1 MTGVAVSSKAGADKT
16 YGLGDT
22 IRVRVSFGEPVD
34 VTGSPR
40 LKIKM
45 DPRWGEFWAT
55 YESGGGTA
63 ALTFAYEVAEPNTA
77 PSGIAVLANTLELDG
92 GRIRAGGA
100 DARLAHPGLVHDP
113 AHKVDWRPALSV
125 ADARANESTDTA
137 VAFEVS
143 LDRPFAGAGHRVTVD
158 YATADGTAVAGE
170 DYTAVSGTLTFTA
183 GERRKTVSVP
193 IHDDAVDEGEET
205 FTLRLSNL
213 AGARAGDLE
222 ATGTIVNDDPMPAA
236 WLARFGRT
244 VAEQGVEA
252 VRSRLDADRTP
263 GFRGRIAG
271 EALPDGTGKE
281 TVEVADGGTGDGS
294 LTFPEFTEG
303 EGLAFLALLAPA
315 TEDDGER
322 DRAESRSMTAE
333 DAMLGTAFE
342 ITRETDGGLSLGL
355 WGRVARSAFSGQ
367 EGDLALDGDVTSAML
382 GTDWKRRDALFGLM
396 LFRSRGEG
404 GYAGPSGA
412 GRIEADLA
420 GLVPWAGRRKDGAPT
435 LWGAAGTGKGDMTI
449 VREQRDPVTAGLRW
463 SMAAVGADGAPAAVA
478 VLGDANV
485 RWRADALATRTDSE
499 AAAGLAAASAET
511 TRLRV
516 GLEAAWARTLASGTM
531 LSPRVEVGIRR
542 DGGDAGAGFGIEAGG
557 GVRFEDPGMGLTVSF
572 DGRALARHEDREMED
587 WGLSVSLE
595 WDPRPETR
603 LGPSVIATRGYG

>member
-1 MTGVAVSSKAGADKT
+1 M
-16 YGLGDT
+16 
-22 IRVRVSFGEPVD
+22 
-34 VTGSPR
+34 
-40 LKIKM
+40 
-45 DPRWGEFWAT
+45 
-55 YESGGGTA
+55 
-63 ALTFAYEVAEPNTA
+63 
-77 PSGIAVLANTLELDG
+77 
-92 GRIRAGGA
+92 
-100 DARLAHPGLVHDP
+100 
-113 AHKVDWRPALSV
+113 
-125 ADARANESTDTA
+125 
-137 VAFEVS
+137 
-143 LDRPFAGAGHRVTVD
+143 
-158 YATADGTAVAGE
+158 
-170 DYTAVSGTLTFTA
+170 
-183 GERRKTVSVP
+183 SVP

-367 EGDLALDGDVTSAML
+367 EGDLALDGYVTSAML

-396 LFRSRGEG
+396 LFRNRGEG

-463 SMAAVGADGAPAAVA
+463 SMAAAGADGAPAAVA

-572 DGRALARHEDREMED
+572 DGRALALHEDREMED

-603 LGPSVIATRGYG
+603 LGPSVIATRGYGGASSDGVAALLDAAALPGLDDEGGDDGSVDVEMAWGTDLSGWRHGMTGSAYGRISGSPDAEGLRLGWRVAPDMALPESLDHDFWLEPGSGAEAAFGAGLKWSAERRRVRSSTEISLGASEGGGLETGFRLTREW